1 MTDTF
6 RRHSRSLT
14 APPENGAA
22 ITASDTA
29 SLGFITRA
37 IYVGGAGSLR
47 VEMMG
52 GEDVTFQGLTAGTML
67 PIRVQRVFATGTTAI
82 ALVALW

>member
-14 APPENGAA
+14 APPENGAE
-22 ITASDTA
+22 ITPADA
-29 SLGFITRA
+29 APLGFITRA

-52 GEDVTFQGLTAGTML
+52 GETITFAGLPAGTML
-67 PIRVQRVFATGTTAI
+67 PIRVQKVFATGTTTT